1 VRVWILQTGEPLH
14 CDLGNPRPMRAMNL
28 ADALVKRGH
37 QVVLWSSA
45 FYHQEK
51 THRSLEATVIE
62 VSELLEIRLIPSCG
76 YEANVGLKRL
86 RDHFQLARNLKKL
99 LVGQNP
105 PDVAFIGYPPIETA
119 AVLSRWLKKYKI
131 PNFIDVKDQWPHY
144 FLGAV
149 PSFARPLLRLILFPY
164 FYFGKRALRDA
175 SGITSMSQSFVDWA
189 ANYRGSSVQDTDVA
203 FALTAPSI
211 PCSFEETTLAGQWWD
226 QQEITH
232 GDVFRLM
239 FVGSF
244 ASSFDFM
251 TIAKAAQELLKQGKK
266 VEFVMC
272 GDGDEAEEVRA
283 LMSGISN
290 VRVID
295 WIDRPK
301 IEALALR
308 SAVTIAPYK
317 NIDNFTMNLPNKIL
331 DSLFLGKPI
340 LTPLLGEVENL
351 VLTNSVGMLYES
363 GNYPTLAT
371 CITKLMDTPNLLAE
385 YSANANKLYEDKYTN
400 EKVYGE
406 LANFL
411 TKLK

>member
-1 VRVWILQTGEPLH
+1 
-14 CDLGNPRPMRAMNL
+14 
-28 ADALVKRGH
+28 
-37 QVVLWSSA
+37 
-45 FYHQEK
+45 
-51 THRSLEATVIE
+51 
-62 VSELLEIRLIPSCG
+62 
-76 YEANVGLKRL
+76 
-86 RDHFQLARNLKKL
+86 
-99 LVGQNP
+99 
-105 PDVAFIGYPPIETA
+105 
-119 AVLSRWLKKYKI
+119 
-131 PNFIDVKDQWPHY
+131 
-144 FLGAV
+144 
-149 PSFARPLLRLILFPY
+149 
-164 FYFGKRALRDA
+164 
-175 SGITSMSQSFVDWA
+175 MSQSFVDWA
-189 ANYRGSSVQDTDVA
+189 ANYRGSSVQDTDAA

-211 PCSFEETTLAGQWWD
+211 PCSFEEITLAGQWWD

-251 TIAKAAQELLKQGKK
+251 TIAKAAQELLEQGKK

-272 GDGDEAEEVRA
+272 GDGDDAEEVRT

-363 GNYPTLAT
+363 GNYPSLAM
-371 CITKLMDTPNLLAE
+371 CIT
-385 YSANANKLYEDKYTN
+385 
-400 EKVYGE
+400 
-406 LANFL
+406 
-411 TKLK
+411 